1 LGSLN
6 FTLQDIIST
15 LIAFLLFPLIY
26 VIPGYVISWLFDLF
40 DFRNR
45 LPATCF
51 VIAIV
56 ISISLSPIITF
67 LTWNL
72 LSVKAT
78 FIMLAGFAVTFVII
92 LLRTNRTEV
101 SRDIAQLQSISIY
114 VAIGWSILSI
124 LSLIDIQWGDKLYYN
139 VVSYDFTT
147 RVAIINAMTRSGV
160 PPINPSY
167 FPGYPVRLT
176 YLYYFWYIP
185 CSLVDQLGA
194 PWVNGRS
201 AMIASVTWCG
211 LGLMAT
217 IALYLRLRNPDKG
230 PMAWKAGLLGSG
242 LLLVS
247 GLDFIPALILIVA
260 SRVFNG
266 SSVLRGD
273 IELWNDQI
281 TAWVGALSWVPHHVA
296 AMIACLTGIM
306 LVQFARGKRTSRQ
319 FTLMTIAGLAF
330 ASAVGLSI
338 YVTLLFIVFWG
349 SWLITLFLQKEYR
362 LSMAMAF
369 SGMVALI
376 AIGPFL
382 VDLIRGGVPS
392 SNHGF
397 PIAFAVRIFE
407 PIAPFV
413 LKYPSTI
420 SNIIYLLFLPMS
432 YLLELGF
439 FFVAGMLWIQQNG
452 KKPWKNNPFQ
462 TAEIIL
468 VLITVLIGSFVR
480 STAIGSNDLGWRVWL
495 FGQFIL
501 LIWSVDVIIRI
512 FPDLKVQK
520 AASSFTNRKN
530 WRSLRILLILG
541 LISSIVDV
549 LLLRIW
555 PMLVDTG
562 IAGFPNG
569 FSTDTQL
576 GKRTFAA
583 REAYEFINRSTP
595 QDIHIQ
601 QNPNDILNRPIGL
614 YADRPIATSGHTAF
628 GISQQEFFTHSAL
641 VAKIFVAETNW
652 DEIDQSCQANFID
665 IITVSDEDP
674 LWKYLPALEPERT
687 PLYENPYYDVYAC
700 GNLIQP

>member
-26 VIPGYVISWLFDLF
+26 VIPGYVISWLFDLL

-45 LPATCF
+45 LPATRF

-56 ISISLSPIITF
+56 FSISLSPIITF
-67 LTWNL
+67 LIWNL
-72 LSVKAT
+72 FSVKAT
-78 FIMLAGFAVTFVII
+78 FIVLAGFAVIFFII

-101 SRDIAQLQSISIY
+101 SKDITRLQSISIY

-185 CSLVDQLGA
+185 CSLVDQLGG

-201 AMIASVTWCG
+201 AMIASVAWCG

-217 IALYLRLRNPDKG
+217 IALYLRLRNPGKG

-247 GLDFIPALILIVA
+247 GLDFIPSLFLMVA

-266 SSVLRGD
+266 YSVLRGD

-281 TAWVGALSWVPHHVA
+281 TAWIGAVSWVPHHVA
-296 AMIACLTGIM
+296 ALIACLTGIM
-306 LVQFARGKRTSRQ
+306 LVQFARGKSTSRQ
-319 FTLMTIAGLAF
+319 FILMAIAGLAF

-338 YVTLLFIVFWG
+338 YVTLLFVVFWG
-349 SWLITLFLQKEYR
+349 IWLITLFLQKEYR
-362 LSMAMAF
+362 LSLAMAF

-376 AIGPFL
+376 AITPFL
-382 VDLIRGGVPS
+382 AGLIRGGTPS
-392 SNHGF
+392 SIQAF
-397 PIAFAVRIFE
+397 PVAIAVRIFE

-413 LKYPSTI
+413 LNFPSTI
-420 SNIIYLLFLPMS
+420 SNIIYLLFLPMN
-432 YLLELGF
+432 YILELGF
-439 FFVAGMLWIQQNG
+439 FFVAGLLWVQQNG
-452 KKPWKNNPFQ
+452 KDLWKNNPFQ

-468 VLITVLIGSFVR
+468 VLVTVLIGSFVK
-480 STAIGSNDLGWRVWL
+480 STVIGSNDLGWRVWL

-501 LIWSVDVIIRI
+501 LIWSVDVILRI

-520 AASSFTNRKN
+520 ATISFTNRKN
-530 WRSLRILLILG
+530 WRALRILLILG
-541 LISSIVDV
+541 LITSIVDV

-555 PMLVDTG
+555 PMFVDTG
-562 IAGFPNG
+562 LAGFPNG

-576 GKRTFAA
+576 GKRTFGA
-583 REAYEFINRSTP
+583 REAYEFINRSTSE
-595 QDIHIQ
+595 DVHIQ
-601 QNPNDILNRPIGL
+601 QNPNDLLNRPIGL

-628 GISQQEFFTHSAL
+628 GISQPEFLSRSAL

-652 DEIDQSCQANFID
+652 DEIDHSCQANFID
-665 IITVSDEDP
+665 IIAVSDEDP
-674 LWKYLPALEPERT
+674 LWRYLPALKEERN
-687 PLYENPYYDVYAC
+687 PLYENPFYAVYSC
-700 GNLIQP
+700 GNLIKP

>member
-1 LGSLN
+1 
-6 FTLQDIIST
+6 
-15 LIAFLLFPLIY
+15 
-26 VIPGYVISWLFDLF
+26 
-40 DFRNR
+40 
-45 LPATCF
+45 
-51 VIAIV
+51 
-56 ISISLSPIITF
+56 
-67 LTWNL
+67 
-72 LSVKAT
+72 
-78 FIMLAGFAVTFVII
+78 MLAGFAVIFFII

-101 SRDIAQLQSISIY
+101 SKDITRLQSISIY

-185 CSLVDQLGA
+185 CSLVDQLGG

-201 AMIASVTWCG
+201 AMIASVAWCG

-217 IALYLRLRNPDKG
+217 IALYLRLRNPGKG

-247 GLDFIPALILIVA
+247 GLDFIPSLFLMVA

-266 SSVLRGD
+266 YSVLRGD

-281 TAWVGALSWVPHHVA
+281 TAWIGAVSWVPHHVA
-296 AMIACLTGIM
+296 ALIACLTGIM
-306 LVQFARGKRTSRQ
+306 LVQFARGKSTSRQ
-319 FTLMTIAGLAF
+319 FILMAIAGLAF

-338 YVTLLFIVFWG
+338 YVTLLFVVFWG
-349 SWLITLFLQKEYR
+349 IWLITLFLQKEYR
-362 LSMAMAF
+362 LSLAMAF

-376 AIGPFL
+376 AITPFL
-382 VDLIRGGVPS
+382 AGLIRGGTPS
-392 SNHGF
+392 SIQAF
-397 PIAFAVRIFE
+397 PVAIAVRIFE

-413 LKYPSTI
+413 LNFPSTI
-420 SNIIYLLFLPMS
+420 SNIIYLLFLPMN
-432 YLLELGF
+432 YILELGF
-439 FFVAGMLWIQQNG
+439 FFVAGLLWVQQNG
-452 KKPWKNNPFQ
+452 KDLWKNNPFQ

-468 VLITVLIGSFVR
+468 VLVTVLIGSFVK
-480 STAIGSNDLGWRVWL
+480 STVIGSNDLGWRVWL

-501 LIWSVDVIIRI
+501 LIWSVDVILRI

-520 AASSFTNRKN
+520 AAISFTNRKN
-530 WRSLRILLILG
+530 WRALRILLILG
-541 LISSIVDV
+541 LITSIVDV

-555 PMLVDTG
+555 PMFVDTG
-562 IAGFPNG
+562 LAGFPNG

-583 REAYEFINRSTP
+583 REAYEFINRSTSE
-595 QDIHIQ
+595 DVHIQ
-601 QNPNDILNRPIGL
+601 QNPNDLLNRPIGL

-628 GISQQEFFTHSAL
+628 GISQPEFLSRSAL

-652 DEIDQSCQANFID
+652 DEIDHSCQANFID
-665 IITVSDEDP
+665 IIAVSDEDP
-674 LWKYLPALEPERT
+674 LWRYLPALKEERN
-687 PLYENPYYDVYAC
+687 PLYENPFYAVYSC
-700 GNLIQP
+700 GNLIKP

>member
-1 LGSLN
+1 MGSLN

-26 VIPGYVISWLFDLF
+26 VIPGYVISWLFDLL

-45 LPATCF
+45 LPATRF

-56 ISISLSPIITF
+56 FSISLSPILTF

-78 FIMLAGFAVTFVII
+78 FIVLAGFAVIFFII

-101 SRDIAQLQSISIY
+101 SKDITRLQSISIY

-185 CSLVDQLGA
+185 CSLVDQLGG

-201 AMIASVTWCG
+201 AMIASVAWCG

-217 IALYLRLRNPDKG
+217 IALYLRLRNPGKG

-247 GLDFIPALILIVA
+247 GLDFIPSLFLMVA

-266 SSVLRGD
+266 YSVLRGD

-281 TAWVGALSWVPHHVA
+281 TAWIGAVSWVPHHVA
-296 AMIACLTGIM
+296 ALIACLTGIM
-306 LVQFARGKRTSRQ
+306 LVQFARGKSTSRQ
-319 FTLMTIAGLAF
+319 FILMAIAGLAF

-338 YVTLLFIVFWG
+338 YVTLLFVVFWG
-349 SWLITLFLQKEYR
+349 IWLITLFLQKEYR
-362 LSMAMAF
+362 LSLAMAF

-376 AIGPFL
+376 AITPFL
-382 VDLIRGGVPS
+382 AGLIRGGTPS
-392 SNHGF
+392 SIQAF
-397 PIAFAVRIFE
+397 PVAIAVRIFE

-413 LKYPSTI
+413 LNFPSTI
-420 SNIIYLLFLPMS
+420 SNIIYLLFLPMN
-432 YLLELGF
+432 YILELGF
-439 FFVAGMLWIQQNG
+439 FFVAGLLWVQQNG
-452 KKPWKNNPFQ
+452 KDLWKNNPFQ

-468 VLITVLIGSFVR
+468 VLVTVLIGSFVK
-480 STAIGSNDLGWRVWL
+480 STVIGSNDLGWRVWL

-501 LIWSVDVIIRI
+501 LIWSVDVILRI

-520 AASSFTNRKN
+520 AAISFTNRKN
-530 WRSLRILLILG
+530 WRALRILLILG
-541 LISSIVDV
+541 LITSIVDV

-555 PMLVDTG
+555 PMFVDTG
-562 IAGFPNG
+562 LAGFPNG

-583 REAYEFINRSTP
+583 RQAYEFINRSTSE
-595 QDIHIQ
+595 DVHIQ
-601 QNPNDILNRPIGL
+601 QNPNDLLNRPIGL

-628 GISQQEFFTHSAL
+628 GISQPEFLSRSAL

-652 DEIDQSCQANFID
+652 DEIDHSCQANFID
-665 IITVSDEDP
+665 IIAVSDEDP
-674 LWKYLPALEPERT
+674 LWRYLPALKEERN
-687 PLYENPYYDVYAC
+687 PLYENPFYAVYSC
-700 GNLIQP
+700 GNLIKP

>member
-26 VIPGYVISWLFDLF
+26 VIPGYVISWLFDLL

-45 LPATCF
+45 LPATRF

-56 ISISLSPIITF
+56 FSISLSPILTF

-78 FIMLAGFAVTFVII
+78 FIVLAGFAVIFFII

-101 SRDIAQLQSISIY
+101 SKDITRLQSISIY

-185 CSLVDQLGA
+185 CSLVDQLGG

-201 AMIASVTWCG
+201 AMIASVAWCG

-217 IALYLRLRNPDKG
+217 IALYLRLRNPGKG

-247 GLDFIPALILIVA
+247 GLDFIPSLFLMVA

-266 SSVLRGD
+266 YSVLRGD

-281 TAWVGALSWVPHHVA
+281 TAWIGAVSWVPHHVA
-296 AMIACLTGIM
+296 ALIACLTGIM
-306 LVQFARGKRTSRQ
+306 LVQFARGKSTSRQ
-319 FTLMTIAGLAF
+319 FILMAIAGLAF

-338 YVTLLFIVFWG
+338 YVTLLFVVFWG
-349 SWLITLFLQKEYR
+349 IWLITLFLQKEYR
-362 LSMAMAF
+362 LSLAMAF

-376 AIGPFL
+376 AITPFL
-382 VDLIRGGVPS
+382 AGLIRGGTPS
-392 SNHGF
+392 SIQAF
-397 PIAFAVRIFE
+397 PVAIAVRIFE

-413 LKYPSTI
+413 LNFPSTI
-420 SNIIYLLFLPMS
+420 SNIIYLLFLPMN
-432 YLLELGF
+432 YILELGF
-439 FFVAGMLWIQQNG
+439 FFVAGLLWVQQNG
-452 KKPWKNNPFQ
+452 KDLWKNNPFQ

-468 VLITVLIGSFVR
+468 VLVTVLIGSFVK
-480 STAIGSNDLGWRVWL
+480 STVIGSNDLGWRVWL

-501 LIWSVDVIIRI
+501 LIWSVDVILRI

-520 AASSFTNRKN
+520 AAISFTNRKN
-530 WRSLRILLILG
+530 WRALRILLILG
-541 LISSIVDV
+541 LITSIVDV

-555 PMLVDTG
+555 PMFVDTG
-562 IAGFPNG
+562 LAGFPNG

-576 GKRTFAA
+576 GKRTFGA
-583 REAYEFINRSTP
+583 REAYEFINRSTSE
-595 QDIHIQ
+595 DVHIQ
-601 QNPNDILNRPIGL
+601 QNPNDLLNRPIGL

-628 GISQQEFFTHSAL
+628 GISQPEFLSRSAL

-652 DEIDQSCQANFID
+652 DEIDHSCQANFID
-665 IITVSDEDP
+665 IIAVSDEDP
-674 LWKYLPALEPERT
+674 LWRYLPALKEERN
-687 PLYENPYYDVYAC
+687 PLYENPFYAVYSC
-700 GNLIQP
+700 GNLIKP